1 MTILDTINSPKD
13 LRKLDRKQLHELA
26 DEIRYRIID
35 VVSRIGGHFGGNLGI
50 VELTLALH
58 YVFNTPRDQIVF
70 DTGHQ
75 SYPHKLITG
84 RRDTF
89 ETIRMHGGIS
99 GFCKREESE
108 YDVFN
113 AGHASTSISAAL
125 GIAVAR
131 DIKDENYRVV
141 AVIGDGALSGG
152 LALEGLNQ
160 AGHLKRKLMIILN
173 DNDMSIST
181 NVGAMSGYLNGIIK
195 GQTYNQAKDLAK
207 GIMDRIPLVGGKL
220 HGMASDME
228 QLFKHMIVPGT
239 LFEELGF
246 KYLGPYDGHD
256 LDFLIDLFEK
266 NKDYNGPLLVHVITK
281 KGKGYVPAEN
291 KPIWSHGVS
300 PFDIESGEVVKST
313 KASAPSYTA
322 VFAETLIELA
332 KRDPKIVAITAAM
345 PDGTGLDKF
354 GKALPERMFDV
365 GIAEE
370 HAVTFCGGMATQGM
384 KPIAAIYSTFLQRA
398 FDQVFHDVAIMDLPV
413 VFALDRGGIAGAD
426 GPTHH
431 GIYDMA
437 YLRIFP
443 NMVCMAPKDENEL
456 RHMLKTSFETG
467 HPTSLRYPRGN
478 GFGVAMDA
486 ELKSLPIGKGEVMR
500 EGEAGVIFAIGN
512 EVWPAVQAAEI
523 LAKEGIEVAVV
534 NARFIKPLD
543 DELITKYCR
552 PFARVITVEEGSLA
566 GGFGS
571 AVMERVQ
578 QLGIRNV
585 DFHRIGIPD
594 EYVHHGAQD
603 VLRAQYDLDGNGI
616 AKRVREFLGGRAGEE
631 QPRALGTI
639 GALGDMI
646 QEIWKDVPDEVFQ
659 RMHEKGHDSDHID
672 EVNKPV
678 EDPDLAALN
687 ARGATLGEV
696 AEHLFKDV
704 PEEDLARL
712 PGSDHVDEVV
722 YGLRRTATK

>member
-1 MTILDTINSPKD
+1 MTRLLDSIDSPAD
-13 LRKLDRKQLHELA
+13 LRKLDRSQLPQVA
-26 DEIRYRIID
+26 QEIRDQIVG
-35 VVSRIGGHFGGNLGI
+35 VVSQIGGHFGGNLGV

-58 YVFNTPRDQIVF
+58 YVYNTPRDQIVF

-75 SYPHKLITG
+75 TYPHKLITG
-84 RRDTF
+84 RRETF
-89 ETIRMHGGIS
+89 HTIRQHDGIS

-131 DIKDENYRVV
+131 DMRKEDYHVA

-152 LALEGLNQ
+152 LAFEGLNQ
-160 AGHLKRKLMIILN
+160 AGHLKRKLLLVLN

-181 NVGAMSGYLNGIIK
+181 NVGAISGYLNQIIK
-195 GQTYNQAKDLAK
+195 GQKYNALKDLAK
-207 GIMDRIPLVGGKL
+207 GIMDRIPLIGGKL
-220 HGMASDME
+220 HGLASDVE
-228 QLFKHMIVPGT
+228 EVLKHMVVPGL
-239 LFEELGF
+239 LFEQLGF
-246 KYLGPYDGHD
+246 KYIGPYDGHD
-256 LDFLIDLFEK
+256 LEFLIDLFEK

-281 KGKGYVPAEN
+281 KGKGYTPAEN

-300 PFDIESGEVVKST
+300 PFDIKSGEVKKSD
-313 KASAPSYTA
+313 KPSPPSYTA
-322 VFAETLIELA
+322 VFAEALIKLA
-332 KRDPKIVAITAAM
+332 ESDPKIVGITAAM
-345 PDGTGLDKF
+345 PDGTGMDKF
-354 GKALPERMFDV
+354 GKAFPDRMFDV

-370 HAVTFCGGMATQGM
+370 HAVTFCGGLATQGM

-443 NMVCMAPKDENEL
+443 NMICMAPKDENEL
-456 RHMLKTSFETG
+456 RHMLKTAFETG

-478 GFGVAMDA
+478 GYGVAIDA
-486 ELKSLPIGKGEVMR
+486 EMKSLPIGKGEVLR
-500 EGEAGVIFAIGN
+500 EGKDAAIFAIGN
-512 EVWPAVQAAEI
+512 EVWPAFEAAEK
-523 LAKEGIEVAVV
+523 LAKDGIQCAVI
-534 NARFIKPLD
+534 NARFVKPLD
-543 DELITKYCR
+543 EELIVRYCT
-552 PFARVITVEEGSLA
+552 PGARIITVEEGSLA

-578 QLGIRNV
+578 QLEIADV

-603 VLRAQYDLDGNGI
+603 ILRAQYDLHADGI
-616 AKRVREFLGGRAGEE
+616 AARVKKFLAGNEAAR
-631 QPRALGTI
+631 PRLAS
-639 GALGDMI
+639 
-646 QEIWKDVPDEVFQ
+646 Q
-659 RMHEKGHDSDHID
+659 R
-672 EVNKPV
+672 
-678 EDPDLAALN
+678 
-687 ARGATLGEV
+687 
-696 AEHLFKDV
+696 
-704 PEEDLARL
+704 
-712 PGSDHVDEVV
+712 
-722 YGLRRTATK
+722 

>member
-1 MTILDTINSPKD
+1 MPRILDSIEAPPD
-13 LRKLDRKQLHELA
+13 LRKLSRRQLPQVA
-26 DEIRYRIID
+26 QEIRDQIID

-58 YVFNTPRDQIVF
+58 YTFDTPRDQIVF

-75 SYPHKLITG
+75 TYPHKLITG

-89 ETIRMHGGIS
+89 HTIRQHNGIS
-99 GFCKREESE
+99 GFCKREESV

-131 DIKDENYRVV
+131 DFRKEDYRVV

-152 LALEGLNQ
+152 IALEGLNQ
-160 AGHLKRKLMIILN
+160 AGHLKSRLMIVLN

-181 NVGAMSGYLNGIIK
+181 NVGAMSGYLNQIIK
-195 GQTYNQAKDLAK
+195 GQRYNQAKDLAK
-207 GIMDRIPLVGGKL
+207 GIMDRVPLVGGKL
-220 HGMASDME
+220 HGLAHDIE
-228 QLFKHMIVPGT
+228 QMLKNMIVPGT

-256 LDFLIDLFEK
+256 LDTLLEVFEENRDYDGPILI
-266 NKDYNGPLLVHVITK
+266 HVITK
-281 KGKGYVPAEN
+281 KGKGYTPAED

-300 PFDIESGEVVKST
+300 PFDIPSGEVKKST
-313 KASAPSYTA
+313 KPQPPTYTA
-322 VFAETLIELA
+322 VFADTLIELA
-332 KRDPKIVAITAAM
+332 KKDPKIIAVTGAM

-354 GKALPERMFDV
+354 AKVFPERMFDV

-384 KPIAAIYSTFLQRA
+384 KPVAAIYSTFLQRA

-443 NMVCMAPKDENEL
+443 NMICMAPKDENEL
-456 RHMLKTSFETG
+456 RHMLKTAFETC

-478 GFGVAMDA
+478 GAGVKMDA
-486 ELKSLPIGKGEVMR
+486 ELQSLPIGKGEVLR
-500 EGEAGVIFAIGN
+500 EGTDATIFAIGN
-512 EVWPAVQAAEI
+512 EVWPSMEAAEI
-523 LAKEGIEVAVV
+523 LSRDGISVAVI

-543 DELITKYCR
+543 DELITKYCQ
-552 PFARVITVEEGSLA
+552 PYSAVITVEEGSLA

-571 AVMERVQ
+571 AIMERCEE
-578 QLGIRNV
+578 LGLRNV
-585 DFHRIGIPD
+585 RFHRIGIPD
-594 EYVHHGAQD
+594 EYVHHGTQD
-603 VLRAQYDLDGNGI
+603 VLRAQYDLHSEGI
-616 AKRVREFLGGRAGEE
+616 AGRVRAFVEEPGENTMRYFERLEESGRN
-631 QPRALGTI
+631 I
-639 GALGDMI
+639 
-646 QEIWKDVPDEVFQ
+646 PDEDLL
-659 RMHEKGHDSDHID
+659 RMHERGVDSDHID
-672 EVNKPV
+672 EV
-678 EDPDLAALN
+678 
-687 ARGATLGEV
+687 
-696 AEHLFKDV
+696 
-704 PEEDLARL
+704 
-712 PGSDHVDEVV
+712 V
-722 YGLRRTATK
+722 YGLPSGVPVK

>member
-1 MTILDTINSPKD
+1 MTRLLDNINTPTD
-13 LRKLDRKQLHELA
+13 LRKLDRQQLPEVA
-26 DEIRYRIID
+26 QEIRDTIID
-35 VVSRIGGHFGGNLGI
+35 TVSKIGGHFGGNLGI

-75 SYPHKLITG
+75 SYPHKLLTG

-89 ETIRMHGGIS
+89 NTIRQHNGIS

-131 DIKDENYRVV
+131 DFRKEDYNVV

-160 AGHLKRKLMIILN
+160 AGHLKSKLMIVLN

-181 NVGAMSGYLNGIIK
+181 NVGAMSGYLNSIIK
-195 GQTYNQAKDLAK
+195 GQRYVQAKDLAK
-207 GIMDRIPLVGGKL
+207 GVMDRIPLIGGKL
-220 HGMASDME
+220 HEFASDME
-228 QLFKHMIVPGT
+228 QVIKHMVVPGT

-256 LDFLIDLFEK
+256 LNGLIDLFEE
-266 NKDYNGPLLVHVITK
+266 NKDYDGPLLIHIITK
-281 KGKGYVPAEN
+281 KGKGYTPAEN
-291 KPIWSHGVS
+291 KPIWSHGVT
-300 PFDIESGEVVKST
+300 PFDIPSGEVKKSD
-313 KASAPSYTA
+313 KPAPPSYTA
-322 VFAETLIELA
+322 VFAEALIELA

-354 GKALPERMFDV
+354 AKALPDRMFDV

-370 HAVTFCGGMATQGM
+370 HAVTFSGGMATQGM

-456 RHMLKTSFETG
+456 RHMLKTAFETG

-478 GFGVAMDA
+478 GIGAKIDPEMQ
-486 ELKSLPIGKGEVMR
+486 SLPVGKGEVMR
-500 EGEAGVIFAIGN
+500 EGNDGAIFAIGN
-512 EVWPAVQAAEI
+512 EVWPAVEAAET
-523 LAKEGIEVAVV
+523 LAKEGMNVAVI

-543 DELITKYCR
+543 DELVRRFCK
-552 PFARVITVEEGSLA
+552 PGARIITVEEGSLA
-566 GGFGS
+566 GGFGA
-571 AVMERVQ
+571 AVMERAQ
-578 QLGIRNV
+578 ELGLADV
-585 DFHRIGIPD
+585 AFHRIGIPD
-594 EYVHHGAQD
+594 EYVHHGTQD
-603 VLRAQYDLDGNGI
+603 VLRAQYDLHAEGI
-616 AKRVREFLGGRAGEE
+616 ARRVRDFLGRLAE
-631 QPRALGTI
+631 QSRF
-639 GALGDMI
+639 
-646 QEIWKDVPDEVFQ
+646 V
-659 RMHEKGHDSDHID
+659 S
-672 EVNKPV
+672 
-678 EDPDLAALN
+678 
-687 ARGATLGEV
+687 
-696 AEHLFKDV
+696 
-704 PEEDLARL
+704 
-712 PGSDHVDEVV
+712 
-722 YGLRRTATK
+722 RR

>member
-1 MTILDTINSPKD
+1 MPRLLDSIDTPRD
-13 LRKLDRKQLHELA
+13 LRKLDRKQLPQVA
-26 DEIRYRIID
+26 QEIRDQVID

-58 YVFNTPRDQIVF
+58 YMYDTPRDQIVF

-75 SYPHKLITG
+75 TYPHKLITG

-89 ETIRMHGGIS
+89 HTIRQHNGIS

-125 GIAVAR
+125 GIAIAR
-131 DIKDENYRVV
+131 DFRKEDYRVV

-152 LALEGLNQ
+152 IALEGLNQ
-160 AGHLKRKLMIILN
+160 AGHLKSKLLIVLN

-181 NVGAMSGYLNGIIK
+181 NVGAMSGYLNQIIK
-195 GQTYNQAKDLAK
+195 GQRYNQAKDLAK
-207 GIMDRIPLVGGKL
+207 GVMDRVPLIGGKL
-220 HGMASDME
+220 HGLAHDME
-228 QLFKHMIVPGT
+228 QVLKNMIVPGT

-256 LDFLIDLFEK
+256 LELLLDLFEEHR
-266 NKDYNGPLLVHVITK
+266 DYDGPLLIHVMTK
-281 KGKGYVPAEN
+281 KGKGYTPAEN

-300 PFDIESGEVVKST
+300 PFDVITGEGK
-313 KASAPSYTA
+313 KADKPQAPTYTA
-322 VFAETLIELA
+322 VFADTLIELA
-332 KRDPKIVAITAAM
+332 KNDPKIVAVTAAM

-354 GKALPERMFDV
+354 AKALPGRMYDV

-370 HAVTFCGGMATQGM
+370 HAITFCGGMATQGM

-456 RHMLKTSFETG
+456 RHMVKTAFETG

-478 GFGVAMDA
+478 GYGVEMDA
-486 ELKSLPIGKGEVMR
+486 ELKSLPVGKGEVLR
-500 EGEAGVIFAIGN
+500 EGTDATIFAIGN
-512 EVWPAVQAAEI
+512 EVWPAMQAAEL
-523 LAKEGIEVAVV
+523 LAKENINVTVI

-552 PFARVITVEEGSLA
+552 PDSYVITVEEGSIA

-571 AVMERVQ
+571 AVMERCE
-578 QLGIRNV
+578 QLGIRGV
-585 DFHRIGIPD
+585 KFHCIGIPD

-603 VLRAQYDLDGNGI
+603 VLRAQYDLHAEGI
-616 AKRVREFLGGRAGEE
+616 AKRVRENLGGGTAPGTVGEL
-631 QPRALGTI
+631 A
-639 GALGDMI
+639 DMI
-646 QEIWKDVPDEVFQ
+646 DKHFRDVPDEEF
-659 RMHEKGHDSDHID
+659 RK
-672 EVNKPV
+672 
-678 EDPDLAALN
+678 
-687 ARGATLGEV
+687 
-696 AEHLFKDV
+696 
-704 PEEDLARL
+704 L
-712 PGSDHVDEVV
+712 PGSDRIDEVV
-722 YGLRRTATK
+722 YGVPHRVAK

>member
-1 MTILDTINSPKD
+1 MTRLLDTIDSPVD
-13 LRKLDRKQLHELA
+13 VRKLDRKQLPQLA
-26 DEIRYRIID
+26 QEIRETIID
-35 VVSRIGGHFGGNLGI
+35 TVSKIGGHFGGNLGI

-75 SYPHKLITG
+75 TYPHKLITG
-84 RRDTF
+84 RRETF
-89 ETIRMHGGIS
+89 GTIRQHNGIS

-108 YDVFN
+108 FDVFN

-131 DIKDENYRVV
+131 DFRKEDYRVV

-160 AGHLKRKLMIILN
+160 AGHLKRKLMIVLN

-181 NVGAMSGYLNGIIK
+181 NVGAMSGYLNSIIK
-195 GQTYNQAKDLAK
+195 GQRYNQMKDLAK
-207 GIMDRIPLVGGKL
+207 GVMDRVPLVGGKL
-220 HGMASDME
+220 HGLAHDME
-228 QLFKHMIVPGT
+228 QVLKNMIVPGT

-246 KYLGPYDGHD
+246 RYLGPYDGHD
-256 LDFLIDLFEK
+256 LNFLIDLFEQ
-266 NKDYNGPLLVHVITK
+266 NRDYNGPLLIHVMTTK
-281 KGKGYVPAEN
+281 GSGYKPAED

-300 PFDIESGEVVKST
+300 PFDRASGEVKKSD
-313 KASAPSYTA
+313 KPAPPSYTA
-322 VFAETLIELA
+322 VFADTLIKLA
-332 KRDPKIVAITAAM
+332 ADDPKIVAITAAM

-354 GKALPERMFDV
+354 AKAFPERMFDV

-437 YLRIFP
+437 YLRVFP

-456 RHMLKTSFETG
+456 RHMLKTAFETG

-478 GFGVAMDA
+478 GYGVAMDA
-486 ELKSLPIGKGEVMR
+486 ELQSLPIGKGEVLR
-500 EGEAGVIFAIGN
+500 EGAHATIFAIGN
-512 EVWPAVQAAEI
+512 EVWPAMQAAEM
-523 LAKEGIEVAVV
+523 LAKENIEVAVV

-543 DELITKYCR
+543 DELITRFCK
-552 PFARVITVEEGSLA
+552 AGAKVITVEEGSLA

-571 AVMERVQ
+571 AVMERAQ
-578 QLGIRNV
+578 QLGITGI

-603 VLRAQYDLDGNGI
+603 VLRAQYDLHGEGI
-616 AKRVREFLGGRAGEE
+616 ARRVREFV
-631 QPRALGTI
+631 
-639 GALGDMI
+639 GAKTDAATFL
-646 QEIWKDVPDEVFQ
+646 QEIVDIGKQ
-659 RMHEKGHDSDHID
+659 I
-672 EVNKPV
+672 
-678 EDPDLAALN
+678 
-687 ARGATLGEV
+687 
-696 AEHLFKDV
+696 
-704 PEEDLARL
+704 PEEDLIRMHAD
-712 PGSDHVDEVV
+712 GKSSDDVDAFV
-722 YGLRRTATK
+722 YGEKRRAAK

>member
-1 MTILDTINSPKD
+1 MTLLDTINSPQD

-26 DEIRYRIID
+26 GEIRHRIID

-58 YVFNTPRDQIVF
+58 YVFDTPRDQIVF

-75 SYPHKLITG
+75 TYPHKLITG

-131 DIKDENYRVV
+131 DIKEDNYRVV
-141 AVIGDGALSGG
+141 AIIGDGALSGG

-181 NVGAMSGYLNGIIK
+181 NVGAMSGYLNGILK
-195 GQTYNQAKDLAK
+195 GQAYNQAKDLAR
-207 GIMDRIPLVGGKL
+207 GIMDRIPLVGGRL
-220 HGMASDME
+220 HGLASDME

-256 LDFLIDLFEK
+256 LNFLIDLFEK

-291 KPIWSHGVS
+291 KPIWSHGVT
-300 PFDIESGEVVKST
+300 PFDIDSGEVVKST
-313 KASAPSYTA
+313 KASPPSYTS

-332 KRDPKIVAITAAM
+332 RRDPKIVGITAAM
-345 PDGTGLDKF
+345 PDGTGMDKF
-354 GKALPERMFDV
+354 GKAFPERTFDV

-384 KPIAAIYSTFLQRA
+384 KPVAAIYSTFLQRA

-443 NMVCMAPKDENEL
+443 NMICMAPKDENEL

-486 ELKSLPIGKGEVMR
+486 ELKSLPVGKGEVMR
-500 EGEAGVIFAIGN
+500 EGEAGTIFAIGN

-534 NARFIKPLD
+534 NGRFIKPLD
-543 DELITKYCR
+543 DELIVKYCR
-552 PFARVITVEEGSLA
+552 PFSRIITVEEGSLA

-571 AVMERVQ
+571 AIMERVRE
-578 QLGIRNV
+578 LGIRDV
-585 DFHRIGIPD
+585 LFHGIGIPD
-594 EYVHHGAQD
+594 EYVHHGSQD
-603 VLRAQYDLDGNGI
+603 ALRAQFDLDVNGI
-616 AKRVREFLGGRAGEE
+616 AKRVREFVSPNKSMTLGEF
-631 QPRALGTI
+631 
-639 GALGDMI
+639 GAMAD
-646 QEIWKDVPDEVFQ
+646 EIWKDVPDEVFR

-672 EVNKPV
+672 EV
-678 EDPDLAALN
+678 
-687 ARGATLGEV
+687 
-696 AEHLFKDV
+696 
-704 PEEDLARL
+704 
-712 PGSDHVDEVV
+712 V
-722 YGLRRTATK
+722 YGLKRRVSAK